1 MRALSKANAEVAQW
15 RNKYETDAIQRT
27 EELEEAKK
35 KNKNP
40 MAAAIQAQIEKC
52 DGALLLRGHVTIQ
65 DHAPEIPE
73 LSQEHFKLLI
83 GDSDDVI
90 RSAQYTS
97 ILAAPVDKVLKS
109 IVSSPAKRLAIEAE
123 LP

>member
-1 MRALSKANAEVAQW
+1 MNELFLVPRELKLTRSF
-15 RNKYETDAIQRT
+15 RNVLQEILDADP
-27 EELEEAKK
+27 EAAKK

-73 LSQEHFKLLI
+73 LTQEHFKLLI

-97 ILAAPVDKVLKS
+97 LIAAPVDKILKS
-109 IVSSPAKRLAIEAE
+109 IVSSPSKRLAI
-123 LP
+123 